1 MQSELDDLAATII
14 RYRDSDQED
23 QARKL
28 EKTNRNKLA
37 VRRDLNRYARKIS
50 TLRKDMRKIM
60 DNRFMSAK
68 VKRQKID
75 RLNREISKLSAE
87 AVGKYGK

>member
-1 MQSELDDLAATII
+1 MPAKSGENQPQQTGV
-14 RYRDSDQED
+14 
-23 QARKL
+23 RK
-28 EKTNRNKLA
+28 
-37 VRRDLNRYARKIS
+37 DLNRYARKIS

-75 RLNREISKLSAE
+75 RLNREISKLSAD

>member
-37 VRRDLNRYARKIS
+37 VRRHLNRYARKIS

>member
-1 MQSELDDLAATII
+1 
-14 RYRDSDQED
+14 
-23 QARKL
+23 
-28 EKTNRNKLA
+28 
-37 VRRDLNRYARKIS
+37 
-50 TLRKDMRKIM
+50 MRKIM

-75 RLNREISKLSAE
+75 RLNREISKLSAD